1 MYCVLYIVYIYII
14 QYTVYSI
21 HYTVYAAT
29 ETDIRRLD
37 VHYAKTGHFSS
48 IYIKYIWFYEI
59 CDNFIS

>member
-14 QYTVYSI
+14 Q
-21 HYTVYAAT
+21 YTVYAAT